1 MISVPPLSLAQWQS
15 DLSAFALH
23 GAADAS
29 ARLLPHL
36 KNSPVSAEAALAV
49 HAACVHSA
57 LRSALAQRV
66 PTVVALVGEAFFATM
81 AESYARAH
89 PPRAPQLSGWG
100 ESLPVF
106 IAAMPAC
113 AAYPWLADMVA
124 FDLALDRVAWA
135 DPEDTGPALQ
145 LTPELALV
153 ASPGLAVLRCRH
165 AVDRLRDAVAE
176 ATSGNE
182 AALAAELLEAAPRC
196 YVFWCAEDAAVRC
209 REINE
214 ALAEVL
220 ETLFLSAA
228 ALETVPEIPAERL
241 AELAE
246 ALVALPAV
254 RLVSTAS

>member
-23 GAADAS
+23 GAADAA

-89 PPRAPQLSGWG
+89 PPTAPQLSGWG

-106 IAAMPAC
+106 IAAM
-113 AAYPWLADMVA
+113 
-124 FDLALDRVAWA
+124 
-135 DPEDTGPALQ
+135 
-145 LTPELALV
+145 
-153 ASPGLAVLRCRH
+153 PGLAVLRCRH

-241 AELAE
+241 AEWAE